1 MTLITTLLGLG
12 YMLAT
17 TVIAIYSASF
27 FILMAIYLLKRR
39 QPPIAPDISDD
50 DLLSVTLQLPIYN
63 EQHVVDRLIDAMGN
77 LDYPRD
83 KLYIQV
89 LDDSTDETTD
99 LLRQKAEEWQAK
111 GLHIDLIRRP
121 NRVGYKA
128 GAMAYGLTLSD
139 TDCVGIFDADF
150 VPAPDFLRRV
160 MPHFNADPNVALV
173 QTRWAHLNVDYNL
186 LTRAQALAMDQ
197 HFAIEQVARSRGSL
211 PMSMNGTGG
220 IWRRRTI
227 DEAGGWSADTLTEDL
242 DLSYRAFLKGWR
254 FRYVV
259 DVAVPG
265 EVPPQLTAYK
275 VQQARWAKGST
286 QCFKKHLVP
295 LLKSDL
301 NPLQKAL
308 GVTHLGQYAIQPF
321 VLLLFLLTPPILL
334 TDMLLKLPLGPL
346 GIAGLAPPIFMAMGQ
361 IALYKDWYRRLL
373 YFPVLILIGTG
384 MMLSNSRAVF
394 EALTGSGGNVF
405 KRTPKFRVVQR
416 SDALASK
423 RYAIRPD
430 WTTIG
435 ELALGVYAVI
445 GLVIAMLEFPA
456 MMIYMVV
463 YVLAFGLLSL
473 WSLWQTWQL
482 SKR

>member
-1 MTLITTLLGLG
+1 LGLVEKLLGLG
-12 YMLAT
+12 YMLAA
-17 TVIAIYSASF
+17 TVLAIYSASF
-27 FILMAIYLLKRR
+27 FVLMAIYFLKRK
-39 QPPIAPDISDD
+39 QVPVAPEVSED

-63 EQHVVDRLIDAMGN
+63 ERHVVDRLIDAMGA

-83 KLYIQV
+83 KLYVQV
-89 LDDSTDETTD
+89 LDDSTDETTEV
-99 LLRQKAEEWQAK
+99 LRCKVAEWQAK
-111 GLHIDLIRRP
+111 GLKIELVRRP
-121 NRVGYKA
+121 DREGYKA
-128 GAMAYGLTLSD
+128 GALAYGLERAQ

-160 MPHFNADPNVALV
+160 MPHFNADPTVALV

-220 IWRRRTI
+220 IWRRQTI
-227 DEAGGWSADTLTEDL
+227 EDAGGWSADTLTEDL

-286 QCFKKHLVP
+286 QCLKKYAGP
-295 LLKSDL
+295 LLRSNL
-301 NPLQKAL
+301 NPLQKGMGL
-308 GVTHLGQYAIQPF
+308 LHLGQYAIQPF
-321 VLLLFLLTPPILL
+321 VLLLFVLTPPILG
-334 TDMLLKLPLGPL
+334 TDMLTRLPLGPL
-346 GIAGLAPPIFMAMGQ
+346 GIAGLAPPIFMALGQ
-361 IALYKDWYRRLL
+361 IALYRDWPRRLL
-373 YFPVLILIGTG
+373 YFPMLILIGTG

-394 EALTGSGGNVF
+394 EALTGWGGNVF
-405 KRTPKFRVVQR
+405 KRTPKFRVVR
-416 SDALASK
+416 PTDRLAGR
-423 RYAIRPD
+423 RYALRPD

-435 ELALGVYAVI
+435 ELLLGAYAVV
-445 GLVIAMLEFPA
+445 GLGIAVVHFPA
-456 MMIYMVV
+456 MIIYMVV
-463 YVLAFGLLSL
+463 YVLSFGLLAL
-473 WSLWQTWQL
+473 WSLWQSWW
-482 SKR
+482 SR